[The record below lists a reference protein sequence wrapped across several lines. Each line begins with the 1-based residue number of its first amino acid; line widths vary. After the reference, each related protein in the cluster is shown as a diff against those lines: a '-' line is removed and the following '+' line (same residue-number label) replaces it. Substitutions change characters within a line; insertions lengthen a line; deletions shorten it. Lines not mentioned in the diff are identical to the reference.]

1 MEKRNF
7 IQCQLDPDYKLN
19 DEQDI
24 FSQIRGPDLITFNTI
39 FQQESKKTDCIDC
52 PRFYH
57 RVWNHTDYTRENYR
71 QAIENFSS
79 IKSDFSHSAMFVH
92 PLLNEYASLFPEW
105 EAHQN
110 SAIKDENE
118 LEIIVERNGKQIG
131 LIPFNHVPVTAA
143 ISDLMPGHIQ
153 VRYNT
158 GQPIWEGEL
167 KREDLLWTVA
177 FPDQGFE
184 LAADTGDADLRA
196 SRKIKILDGS
206 GIIKIIPELESGRLE
221 IKITASNKRCN

>member
-1 MEKRNF
+1 
-7 IQCQLDPDYKLN
+7 
-19 DEQDI
+19 
-24 FSQIRGPDLITFNTI
+24 
-39 FQQESKKTDCIDC
+39 
-52 PRFYH
+52 
-57 RVWNHTDYTRENYR
+57 
-71 QAIENFSS
+71 
-79 IKSDFSHSAMFVH
+79 MFVH